1 MDENAEDDLFR
12 EFEDSFF
19 HMNSPMGRNDF
30 TEEEKALIRKFKLM
44 KNMIV
49 YLQRIPLFGKFCFYG
64 CYCFAKGPKQLLID
78 VGNGKPMDGADN
90 ACRHHLQCHS
100 CTLLDVAVPLELLRA
115 DAVGDADR
123 VPEARRRLGA
133 ERVLVLVVRRR
144 RELRRGPRRR
154 GALER
159 RGDRQAE
166 RERRMSVEARKTTT
180 LMGYPRESLIHVSSH
195 T

>member
-1 MDENAEDDLFR
+1 MRRRIWRRPTAGILNSAWTPVRHVRELDVAAELDVA
-12 EFEDSFF
+12 EGAE
-19 HMNSPMGRNDF
+19 
-30 TEEEKALIRKFKLM
+30 
-44 KNMIV
+44 
-49 YLQRIPLFGKFCFYG
+49 
-64 CYCFAKGPKQLLID
+64 LLGHD
-78 VGNGKPMDGADN
+78 VADRRDHRD
-90 ACRHHLQCHS
+90 AAVL
-100 CTLLDVAVPLELLRA
+100 LLDVAVPLELLRA

-166 RERRMSVEARKTTT
+166 RERRG
-180 LMGYPRESLIHVSSH
+180 LGHGHVGSGLRW

>member
-64 CYCFAKGPKQLLID
+64 CYCFAKGPKELLID
-78 VGNGKPMDGADN
+78 AGNGKPMDGADN
-90 ACRHHLQCHS
+90 ACRHHLVS
-100 CTLLDVAVPLELLRA
+100 KLFLENF
-115 DAVGDADR
+115 
-123 VPEARRRLGA
+123 
-133 ERVLVLVVRRR
+133 
-144 RELRRGPRRR
+144 
-154 GALER
+154 
-159 RGDRQAE
+159 RQIKNANQ
-166 RERRMSVEARKTTT
+166 
-180 LMGYPRESLIHVSSH
+180 P
-195 T
+195 